1 MFYRAIKKYGWDNFE
16 HIIFAEQ
23 LTHAEA
29 INMERLL
36 IALYKTNCN
45 RYKDP
50 SFGYN
55 MTDGGEGGLG
65 RVVSEETR
73 NKMSEAQKRR
83 CSNPEERERRSR
95 FMKEYLSDP
104 KIREKM
110 SQAMKGKC
118 AGEKNYWYGK
128 RRYGEENPNYGNKWS
143 DKSRQQLSEY
153 SKNRTE
159 EHLKHISESL
169 KLRLSDPTKHPM
181 FGKGEAVVQLEK
193 DGKYVKQYA
202 SAAEAHRETGIN
214 QSHIGECCR
223 GVVPAAGG
231 YMWVFLKDYDPNKQY
246 VHKNK
251 HLKRVV
257 QLMRDGEF
265 INTFDSIAE
274 ASRSTKVN
282 RADIGS
288 CCRNKIKSAGGYRW
302 MYLEDYEKHTKQNDL
317 NNMNE

>member
-1 MFYRAIKKYGWDNFE
+1 
-16 HIIFAEQ
+16 
-23 LTHAEA
+23 
-29 INMERLL
+29 MERLL

-45 RYKDP
+45 RYKEP

-95 FMKEYLSDP
+95 FMKDYLSDP
-104 KIREKM
+104 KIRERM

-128 RRYGEENPNYGNKWS
+128 RRYGAENPNYGNKWS
-143 DKSRQQLSEY
+143 DESRQQLSEY

-159 EHLKHISESL
+159 EHLRHISESL
-169 KLRLSDPTKHPM
+169 KRRYSDSTKHPM
-181 FGKGEAVVQLEK
+181 FGKGEAVAQLEK

-202 SAAEAHRETGIN
+202 SAAEAHRETGVN
-214 QSHIGECCR
+214 PSHIGECCR

-231 YMWVFLKDYDPNKQY
+231 YMWVFLKDYDSNKQY

-251 HLKRVV
+251 HLKMVA
-257 QLMRDGEF
+257 QLTREGEF

-302 MYLEDYEKHTKQNDL
+302 MYLEDYKDLTKQND
-317 NNMNE
+317 